1 MRWKQKGQIHIF
13 ALKSIRQNGLRIDLQ
28 ELPLH
33 TTGSYGS
40 SGRFSIAFSGVYMQ
54 PSGTTIRVA
63 SRRLEGHTF
72 HENRT
77 PSVASTW

>member
-13 ALKSIRQNGLRIDLQ
+13 ALKSIRQNGLRIDLH

-40 SGRFSIAFSGVYMQ
+40 NGRFSIAFSGVYMQ